1 MIKFFRKIRYD
12 LMGKNK
18 TTTYFKYAI
27 GEIVLVVIGILIA
40 LWINNTYQDYKNKQL
55 STLFTQ
61 GFKRDL
67 VADITLLVD
76 RIKRNKNVVKSID
89 SIIVIINYKTELSS
103 DELQSFIRCNTLI
116 SYESSFI
123 PEKGTIR
130 QFESQNSNNLMSS
143 KSLKAKLFSYHT
155 LNDRNEKNMETS
167 VQLYQHT
174 FFTRDFVKILLT
186 EEIINEFNGI
196 ESAMNP
202 ESINNIRNNKEYV
215 SSLFHKKEITKNQN
229 RNYQDVKTK
238 AKELIGLIESE
249 LE

>member
-1 MIKFFRKIRYD
+1 
-12 LMGKNK
+12 
-18 TTTYFKYAI
+18 
-27 GEIVLVVIGILIA
+27 
-40 LWINNTYQDYKNKQL
+40 
-55 STLFTQ
+55 
-61 GFKRDL
+61 
-67 VADITLLVD
+67 
-76 RIKRNKNVVKSID
+76 
-89 SIIVIINYKTELSS
+89 
-103 DELQSFIRCNTLI
+103 LI
-116 SYESSFI
+116 SYESYFI
-123 PEKGTIR
+123 PEKGKIR

-143 KSLKAKLFSYHT
+143 KSLKAKLFSYQT

-229 RNYQDVKTK
+229 RNYQDLKTK